1 MAKTSESRSAPEQKP
16 AATAWLYNI
25 DSDFSQANDLAEAN
39 PQKRRELQ
47 ELWWVEAA
55 RTCAPRST
63 FSCRLPFDFTG
74 RIGKLT
80 VELKAK

>member
-1 MAKTSESRSAPEQKP
+1 MAKTSGSRSASFDPDR
-16 AATAWLYNI
+16 AAWELYNI

-55 RTCAPRST
+55 RYLRSPID
-63 FSCRLPFDFTG
+63 FGCRLPIDFAG
-74 RIGKLT
+74 RIGEVT
-80 VELKAK
+80 VALKAK